1 MKTKY
6 RKNPKKQAV
15 CILLLAFVLCG
26 GTVAFCSSPQSVI
39 IQESILTNE
48 ERAVMTSK
56 EITDRERIYDRQVLD
71 RQPYDFSEVTIA
83 CIGDSITEGVN
94 GSTGHA
100 DGLTYP
106 EVIKEALH
114 AKEVYNLGIG
124 GSTIGDYWAA
134 AMVNRYMEIPQDT
147 DIIIV
152 YGGINDVFSGTGETI
167 GNLTAL
173 TDDTFCGDL
182 DTLLEGIRINYP
194 TSWLILVTPMDT
206 VTIEEVRALNPQMKP
221 IEEYVDAMIT
231 LAQKYD
237 VDVID
242 LFHSNFMNSYDP
254 EVFSTYVPG
263 CHPTDE
269 GYRILG
275 EHIAK
280 EVIRISLENEADGQ
294 FLGKWNGFTVSGN
307 VYGGVSD
314 NAPGDA
320 GSNSVSGNTSDD
332 VSSNSASGNA
342 FYGVSGNSVSGNASD
357 DVSGNS
363 VSGNTAYDVSGNSVS
378 GNAAGDVGGD
388 GVSGNTSYDA
398 GGNGISGNTS
408 YDVSGNGI
416 WGNPPDEEADGS
428 RSDSHYG
435 EILESGMDILMNGR
449 QTDSNP

>member
-6 RKNPKKQAV
+6 RKNSKKRAV
-15 CILLLAFVLCG
+15 CILLLACVLYG
-26 GTVAFCSSPQSVI
+26 GTVAFCNSPQSVI
-39 IQESILTNE
+39 IQESILTSE
-48 ERAVMTSK
+48 ERTVMTSK
-56 EITDRERIYDRQVLD
+56 EITDRERVYDKEVLE

-94 GSTGHA
+94 GATGHA

-106 EVIKEALH
+106 EVIKDALH

-124 GSTIGDYWAA
+124 GSTIGDYGAS
-134 AMVNRYMEIPQDT
+134 AMVNRYMEIPEDT

-167 GNLTAL
+167 GNLNTL

-182 DTLLEGIRINYP
+182 DTLLEGIRVHYP

-206 VTIEEVRALNPQMKP
+206 VTIEEVRALNPDMKP

-231 LAQKYD
+231 LAKKYD

-254 EVFSTYVPG
+254 EVYSAYVPG

-294 FLGKWNGFTVSGN
+294 FLGRWNGFTVSCN
-307 VYGGVSD
+307 EYGGVPE
-314 NAPGDA
+314 NG
-320 GSNSVSGNTSDD
+320 VSGNSI
-332 VSSNSASGNA
+332 SGNTL
-342 FYGVSGNSVSGNASD
+342 GDVSGNSVSGNAPGDVSAND
-357 DVSGNS
+357 VSGNDFDGLWKNSVSGNAPGDISANSVSGNAAGDVSGNS
-363 VSGNTAYDVSGNSVS
+363 VSGNTSGGLSDNDISVC
-378 GNAAGDVGGD
+378 
-388 GVSGNTSYDA
+388 
-398 GGNGISGNTS
+398 
-408 YDVSGNGI
+408 
-416 WGNPPDEEADGS
+416 
-428 RSDSHYG
+428 G
-435 EILESGMDILMNGR
+435 ELLESGTDILENSMENG
-449 QTDSNP
+449 TLDKNF